1 MSLDLLS
8 VQDEIT
14 AKLRELP
21 QDVYETVAPDDSKL
35 RFDSSGNVLPYIVV
49 IYSDMYE
56 NTDSNGVIGTRYDTK
71 VSYADIVCIGP
82 TERSARQ
89 VAGVV
94 RDKLLGFKPNDAGE
108 LMLDGGTAYATKDN
122 KPNRFSAEV
131 SFAFP
136 VNTVW

>member
-21 QDVYETVAPDDSKL
+21 QDIYETVAPDDSKL
-35 RFDSSGNVLPYIVV
+35 RFDSSGNILPYVV
-49 IYSDMYE
+49 VMYSDMYE
-56 NTDSNGVIGTRYDTK
+56 SMDSNNIIGTRYNTK
-71 VSYADIVCIGP
+71 VSYADVVCVGP

-89 VAGVV
+89 VANVV

-108 LMLDGGTAYATKDN
+108 LSLEGGTAYATKDN